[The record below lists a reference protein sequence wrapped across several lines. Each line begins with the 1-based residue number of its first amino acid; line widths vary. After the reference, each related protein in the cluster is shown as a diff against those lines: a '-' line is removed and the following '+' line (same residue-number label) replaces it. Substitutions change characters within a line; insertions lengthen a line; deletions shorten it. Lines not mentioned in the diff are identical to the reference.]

1 MDKQLEATVT
11 EENTHIYDSCM
22 MRSKADM
29 TAYLMKLREQSS
41 SEMAVNQRSLR
52 SLVAEWRSH
61 NFFYD
66 LHVFRSRTHDVDLER
81 HQTWYREVFCR
92 VVSFFYWW

>member
-1 MDKQLEATVT
+1 MEMQLKATVT

-29 TAYLMKLREQSS
+29 SSYLMQLREQSS
-41 SEMAVNQRSLR
+41 PEMSVNQRSLS

-61 NFFYD
+61 NFFYS
-66 LHVFRSRTHDVDLER
+66 LHVFRSRTHDVDLEC
-81 HQTWYREVFCR
+81 HQAWYKELFCR
-92 VVSFFYWW
+92 MVSLFYWW